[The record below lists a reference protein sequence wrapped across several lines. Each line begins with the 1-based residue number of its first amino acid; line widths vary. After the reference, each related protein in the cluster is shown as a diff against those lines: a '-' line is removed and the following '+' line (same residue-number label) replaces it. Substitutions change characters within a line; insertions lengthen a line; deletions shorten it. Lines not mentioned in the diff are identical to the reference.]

1 MRGLLEHLPAILRY
15 ARVAVPLRDAD
26 DLTQDVFAQACANRA
41 QFSGDDVGPWLY
53 QIARSKIAMYFR
65 RRSVESRALQ
75 PLSGNGIES
84 AYAPGEDF
92 AAEIASEELQ
102 AAIDEL
108 DETERE
114 ALRLKFSKSY
124 SNKKIAELLGMTPN
138 NLGVVLFRALRKLRH
153 KFNPV
158 AADASRPRRGG
169 DA

>member
-1 MRGLLEHLPAILRY
+1 MRGLLEHVPAILRY

-26 DLTQDVFAQACANRA
+26 DLAQDVFAQACANRA

-53 QIARSKIAMYFR
+53 QIARSKIAMYYR
-65 RRSVESRALQ
+65 RKSVENRAIE
-75 PLSGNGIES
+75 PLSGS

-92 AAEIASEELQ
+92 AAEIASEDLQ
-102 AAIDEL
+102 AAIEEL
-108 DETERE
+108 DDTERE

-124 SNKKIAELLGMTPN
+124 SNKQIAELLGMTPN

-158 AADASRPRRGG
+158 ASDGAKSRKGG
-169 DA
+169 HA